1 MDNSLNFVL
10 FFLFFH
16 KKKKIK
22 NKILEF
28 FVFLVFLVFL
38 KMNSNPEVFVK
49 EMKDVHKISVN
60 AIQEMC
66 NKTNETIL
74 KLYTT
79 K

>member
-1 MDNSLNFVL
+1 M
-10 FFLFFH
+10 
-16 KKKKIK
+16 
-22 NKILEF
+22 
-28 FVFLVFLVFL
+28 VFLVFSVFL